1 MKAKKGIYVPTLGEE
16 VANAVSHGVMSMLTL
31 VALPFAAVWAYV
43 HDPEPVLAS
52 ASVSVFV
59 ISIFLMFL
67 ASTLYHSMNPHSRH
81 KEIFH
86 ILDHIFIYVAIA
98 GSYTPIALL
107 VIGGWQGVL
116 VTVLQWAMVLF
127 GIFYKSLSRR
137 SIPAVSLTIYLVM
150 GWTIVFFLPM
160 FIRHAS
166 TPLLVLIAAGGLL
179 YTLGAWFY
187 ARKGF
192 RYHHMVWHLL
202 INLAVVCHFIGIVFC
217 LG

>member
-1 MKAKKGIYVPTLGEE
+1 MAKKKETYVPTVGEE
-16 VANAVSHGVMSMLTL
+16 VGNAVTHGVMSLLAL

-43 HDPEPVLAS
+43 HDGNGVLAS

-67 ASTLYHSMNPHSRH
+67 CSTLYHSMNPRSKH
-81 KEIFH
+81 KEVFH
-86 ILDHIFIYVAIA
+86 ILDHIFIYVARA
-98 GSYTPIALL
+98 GSYTPIALS
-107 VIGGWQGVL
+107 VIGGWQGVFI
-116 VTVLQWAMVLF
+116 TILQWVMVLF

-150 GWTIVFFLPM
+150 GWTIVFFLPL

-166 TPLLVLIAAGGLL
+166 TPLLTLIALGGIL
-179 YTLGAWFY
+179 YTVGAWFY

-202 INLAVVCHFIGIVFC
+202 INLAVIAHFIGIVFF
-217 LG
+217 LY